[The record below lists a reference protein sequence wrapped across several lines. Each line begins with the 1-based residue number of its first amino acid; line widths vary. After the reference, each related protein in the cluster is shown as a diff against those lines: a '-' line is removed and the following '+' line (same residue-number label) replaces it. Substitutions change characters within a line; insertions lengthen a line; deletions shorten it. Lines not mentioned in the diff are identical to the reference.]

1 MILPSSHIN
10 FSKPNSKNGLDKEF
24 IFMDDMFF
32 KDLPEGVDE
41 YFAYLE
47 KKWPCSEETLRTGI
61 ISEETRRMTEEAR
74 KTRENRK

>member
-1 MILPSSHIN
+1 
-10 FSKPNSKNGLDKEF
+10 
-24 IFMDDMFF
+24 MDDMFF